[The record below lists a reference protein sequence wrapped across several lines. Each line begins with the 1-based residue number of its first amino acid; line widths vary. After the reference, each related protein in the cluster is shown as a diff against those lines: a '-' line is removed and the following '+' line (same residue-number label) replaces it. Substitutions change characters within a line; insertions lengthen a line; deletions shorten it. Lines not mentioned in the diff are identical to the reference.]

1 MSVNDRFDSQGQ
13 GGWNTFPDRVTKK
26 IFYKKDV
33 IPKTKPAVIT
43 SGQVIKAYTP
53 LAATATT
60 GKLVV
65 HPGFTQ
71 SARVTFSAGIDSGET
86 VILGGLT
93 FTAGTSGATA
103 AQLFAAWSNNGAG
116 IPVGTGYAS
125 LAHIT
130 DGGTFTAGTMTLFN
144 VTALDATTLLFNST
158 LALTD
163 ATDLAATGT
172 GAAAVTIVNTEG
184 VATRTPI
191 AGYTAYDVN
200 ASSADTKADVYI
212 SASFWADDDGT
223 CALRWASSTGE
234 TMTNADGTTTAVTA
248 FNTGCA
254 GDLAANRLHKQLFVA
269 GSNFEELGFVN
280 AGDKS

>member
-1 MSVNDRFDSQGQ
+1 MSVYDRFDSQGQ

-53 LAATATT
+53 LAATLTT

-65 HPGFTQ
+65 HPGFTE
-71 SARVTFSAGIDSGET
+71 STRVSFGAGVTAGQT
-86 VILGGLT
+86 VILAGLT
-93 FTAGTSGATA
+93 FTAGGSGATA
-103 AQLFAAWSNNGAG
+103 AQLFDAWSNNGAG
-116 IPVGTGYAS
+116 IPVGTGFAS

-130 DGGTFTAGTMTLFN
+130 AGGTFTAGTMTLFN
-144 VTALDATTLLFNST
+144 VTALDATTLLFNAT
-158 LALTD
+158 LALTNV
-163 ATDLAATGT
+163 TDLAATGT
-172 GAAAVTIVNTEG
+172 GSGSATLAKTEG
-184 VATRTPI
+184 STTRTPI
-191 AGYTAYDVN
+191 VGYTAYDVN
-200 ASSADTKADVYI
+200 AASADKNADVYI

-234 TMTNADGTTTAVTA
+234 TMTNADGTTTSVTA
-248 FNTGCA
+248 FNTGCT